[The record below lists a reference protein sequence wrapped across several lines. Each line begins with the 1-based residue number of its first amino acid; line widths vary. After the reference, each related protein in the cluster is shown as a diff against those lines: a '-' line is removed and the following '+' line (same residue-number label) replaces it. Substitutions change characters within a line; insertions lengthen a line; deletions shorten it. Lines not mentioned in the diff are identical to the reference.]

1 MALIAAIVWVPAIR
15 KPFPNQI
22 QARIPLVIC
31 LFVFTVNP
39 LMGVAVANGVAGIIG
54 TFWACFHMWVM
65 NGIFPGGM
73 KEGMSPTSACAIF
86 GWVNFLA
93 FLFFFLIIN
102 CGMGMR
108 MFALATDIG
117 FMLAFLDPK
126 STLPFS
132 ENFTISAQ
140 GTAVN
145 TMISVAIACF
155 IAPLLNL
162 IPYPCTLASNSMKDN
177 AVKASADTG
186 RLFRAVIAYYCS
198 SEYSVVIETEL
209 KHSVDLRAEIDGLG
223 GAIGAAWFE
232 RFDVGVAG
240 TIRALM
246 EMHSGLMSSLYDRL
260 RALMIAVSTEDFG
273 ESHVKI
279 MSTIGGSTFDVA
291 NSVKVL
297 LIAATEAATDGG

>member
-1 MALIAAIVWVPAIR
+1 MAVIAAVVWVPAIR

-22 QARIPLVIC
+22 QARIPFVIC

-93 FLFFFLIIN
+93 FLFFFLFIN

-126 STLPFS
+126 STLKFS
-132 ENFTISAQ
+132 ENFTIASD

-145 TMISVAIACF
+145 TLLATMIACC
-155 IAPLLNL
+155 IAPVLNL
-162 IPYPCTLASNSMKDN
+162 IPYIFTSAYINMQGN
-177 AVKASADTG
+177 AVKASKDTA
-186 RLFRAVIAYYCS
+186 RLFEAVIAYYNET
-198 SEYSVVIETEL
+198 EYSIVIESEL
-209 KHSVDLRAEIDGLG
+209 KHSVDLAQSCMVWEEQL
-223 GAIGAAWFE
+223 
-232 RFDVGVAG
+232 
-240 TIRALM
+240 
-246 EMHSGLMSSLYDRL
+246 
-260 RALMIAVSTEDFG
+260 
-273 ESHVKI
+273 
-279 MSTIGGSTFDVA
+279 
-291 NSVKVL
+291 
-297 LIAATEAATDGG
+297 